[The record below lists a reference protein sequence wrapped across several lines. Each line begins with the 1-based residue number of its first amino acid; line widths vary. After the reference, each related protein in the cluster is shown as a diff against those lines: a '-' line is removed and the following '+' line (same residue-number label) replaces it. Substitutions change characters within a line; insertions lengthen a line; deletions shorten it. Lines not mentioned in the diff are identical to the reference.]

1 MITEDG
7 KPKQTPGSRPPR
19 VRKSARS
26 AMAEVTDGPG
36 ILDEAALAASA
47 GKGSVQRLSHEE
59 IANPDLRRLFEHWE
73 RLRGDR
79 PMPERS
85 EIRPEDLA
93 FILGRLM
100 LVEVHRASGEPEAL
114 TFRFRLVG
122 TLIEDAG
129 HRGLQGRWAHELQPD
144 FYRCAVIEAY
154 SGAATTGTPNFYRIR
169 YELKGERLRYERV
182 TLPLAV
188 GHGRADMLL
197 VGTLW
202 EAVNR
207 AFFESIPVLRG

>member
-1 MITEDG
+1 
-7 KPKQTPGSRPPR
+7 
-19 VRKSARS
+19 
-26 AMAEVTDGPG
+26 MAAVTDGPG
-36 ILDEAALAASA
+36 ILDEAALAARA
-47 GKGSVQRLSHEE
+47 GKGSVRRLSREE
-59 IANPDLRRLFEHWE
+59 IANPDLRRLVEHWD

-79 PMPERS
+79 PMPERTD
-85 EIRPEDLA
+85 IRPEDLS

-100 LVEVHRASGEPEAL
+100 LVEVHRAAPGEPEAL

-144 FYRCAVIEAY
+144 FYRSAVIKAY
-154 SGAATTGTPNFYRIR
+154 SEAATTGAPNFYRIR
-169 YELKGERLRYERV
+169 YELQGEKLRYERV
-182 TLPLAV
+182 TLPLAL
-188 GHGRADMLL
+188 GRGRADMLL

-207 AFFESIPVLRG
+207 AFFESNPALRG